1 MKPEFPGVII
11 SKEGKEGPS
20 VCQISSV
27 LNFPPFLGERWFK
40 LFCSFF
46 HRFFVLNALL
56 ANAILAVSSGY
67 NGFLLDSLRVFTY
80 VYLSRAFSTLFL
92 VSPPVV
98 PDVQPHYQEFSSQP
112 LTLSRLQMMFQVRYR
127 CHAIILNR
135 LLLQV
140 ASLSHSFISH
150 KFSHLKSNVCAVSIV
165 KRRRGSSREWTV
177 LPICFNERAYHSPE
191 LPISFY

>member
-1 MKPEFPGVII
+1 MEHLWIFC
-11 SKEGKEGPS
+11 KEEKY
-20 VCQISSV
+20 
-27 LNFPPFLGERWFK
+27 LFLEIVQN
-40 LFCSFF
+40 SP
-46 HRFFVLNALL
+46 
-56 ANAILAVSSGY
+56 GY

-80 VYLSRAFSTLFL
+80 VYLSRAFSTIALFL

-98 PDVQPHYQEFSSQP
+98 PDVQAHYQEFSSQP
-112 LTLSRLQMMFQVRYR
+112 LTLSRLQMMFQVSYR